1 MKIGKFF
8 SFNGRSSGLEMAII
22 YIISG
27 ISAFI
32 SIKLADYIPNQELA
46 LVSVGAFFLFVTYM
60 LIAVVVRRFHD
71 MNMSG
76 WNVMWAILPFI
87 LPQPDYLPR
96 FITLTMLFAQVSI
109 ILLLGACKAKEPNR
123 FG

>member
-60 LIAVVVRRFHD
+60 PL
-71 MNMSG
+71 S
-76 WNVMWAILPFI
+76 
-87 LPQPDYLPR
+87 
-96 FITLTMLFAQVSI
+96 
-109 ILLLGACKAKEPNR
+109 
-123 FG
+123 

>member
-32 SIKLADYIPNQELA
+32 SIKLADYTPNQELA

-96 FITLTMLFAQVSI
+96 FIKSRQKTPSSS
-109 ILLLGACKAKEPNR
+109 GAGMNAANYPDWSSR
-123 FG
+123 I